1 MTGLAIWNART
12 QRQWHARNAMPF
24 GTQCQY
30 MYSTNGWESFDHKKL
45 SLHDT
50 YKDICHCSDQQD
62 HFPVAQT
69 SIWADSRGALSRLTR
84 GVEPTQKGHWA
95 CSIGALRWLTDSPRP
110 NADFSEWALCAV
122 PSFERHVGKFLLPV
136 AVGRVAHHLACAS
149 FPYSLSAKSETLALA
164 TLGTG
169 VSVGFD
175 RAIFF

>member
-1 MTGLAIWNART
+1 MTGLAIRNART
-12 QRQWHARNAMPF
+12 QCHPEHTHATPSGTHATQCHPEHTHAMPF

-69 SIWADSRGALSRLTR
+69 SIWADSRGALSRLTK

-95 CSIGALRWLTDSPRP
+95 CSIGALRKGSGLASGRGGHGRRRRADSGSWMKREYM
-110 NADFSEWALCAV
+110 A
-122 PSFERHVGKFLLPV
+122 K
-136 AVGRVAHHLACAS
+136 CAS
-149 FPYSLSAKSETLALA
+149 KCKYDNFIS
-164 TLGTG
+164 
-169 VSVGFD
+169 
-175 RAIFF
+175 